1 MKKILGKISS
11 QLMTQDQTVDLK
23 LKEQHYV
30 MILPKHLIQ
39 HLGIISDK
47 IDFEVIIDNSN
58 KLTLVGP
65 KISSQPKSDTTT
77 YERGGFVIWPIKND

>member
-1 MKKILGKISS
+1 MKKVLAKVSS
-11 QLMTQDQTVDLK
+11 QLMTEDLTTELK
-23 LKEQHYV
+23 LKTQHYV

-39 HLGIISDK
+39 HLGIILDK

-65 KISSQPKSDTTT
+65 KISSQPKSDATTS
-77 YERGGFVIWPIKND
+77 ERGGFVI